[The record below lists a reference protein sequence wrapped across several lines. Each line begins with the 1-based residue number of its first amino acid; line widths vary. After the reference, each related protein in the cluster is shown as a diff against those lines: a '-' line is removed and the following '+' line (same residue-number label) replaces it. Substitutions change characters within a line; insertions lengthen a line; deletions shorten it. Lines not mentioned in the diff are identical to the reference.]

1 MKQPSST
8 RRKQTAKAVIL
19 FFLGISVLCS
29 CQRGIDITK
38 IEAMPEG
45 AAKDSAMLYYYQGV
59 RPGDFVTVKKSTK
72 DELNEIND
80 SAIPIYLTTS
90 AEVKR
95 DQDLNVTN
103 KVCQIFRGDT
113 LQIVGGYDKSLS
125 REKFMQKTDYSHAVI
140 VKAIKNGK
148 TVGEGWCDAGMF
160 NPLQHNWAIVFYQP
174 QDVLA
179 LLFIF
184 GGAFFL
190 VFLLWKLIYWL
201 VVSKIRKNVC
211 FYQRDKIYFK
221 AIYLIVSALV
231 GLFIFYVDYNED
243 LVSSLKFNPDFF
255 AHFSEYPFMLKLLP
269 LMILLWIASTIGML
283 WEMIKKFNT
292 WWLIIYFPGIWSIGF
307 LIIALIFAT
316 SWLIYFILPT
326 VVAFAIMALVKDSSF
341 VKAMD
346 NSSGKSSKPVLGY
359 NAQGQPVREGDGGAI
374 AHRTWDEYANS
385 K

>member
-140 VKAIKNGK
+140 VKATKNGK
-148 TVGEGWCDAGMF
+148 TVGEGWCDASMF

-184 GGAFFL
+184 GGAIFL
-190 VFLLWKLIYWL
+190 IFLLWKLIYWL
-201 VVSKIRKNVC
+201 IVSKIRKNVC

-231 GLFIFYVDYNED
+231 GLFIFYVDYNDD
-243 LVSSLKFNPDFF
+243 LVNSLKFNPDFF
-255 AHFSEYPFMLKLLP
+255 AHFSEYPLMLKLLP
-269 LMILLWIASTIGML
+269 VMVLLWIASTIGML
-283 WEMIKKFNT
+283 WEMIKKFKT
-292 WWLIIYFPGIWSIGF
+292 GWLVIYFPGIWSIGF
-307 LIIALIFAT
+307 LIVALIFAT

-346 NSSGKSSKPVLGY
+346 NSSGKSSKPILGY

-374 AHRTWDEYANS
+374 AHRNWDEYANS

>member
-59 RPGDFVTVKKSTK
+59 RPGDFVIVKKSTK

-125 REKFMQKTDYSHAVI
+125 REKFMKKTDYSHAVI

-283 WEMIKKFNT
+283 WEMIKKFKT

>member
-190 VFLLWKLIYWL
+190 VFLFWKLI
-201 VVSKIRKNVC
+201 
-211 FYQRDKIYFK
+211 
-221 AIYLIVSALV
+221 
-231 GLFIFYVDYNED
+231 
-243 LVSSLKFNPDFF
+243 
-255 AHFSEYPFMLKLLP
+255 
-269 LMILLWIASTIGML
+269 
-283 WEMIKKFNT
+283 
-292 WWLIIYFPGIWSIGF
+292 
-307 LIIALIFAT
+307 
-316 SWLIYFILPT
+316 
-326 VVAFAIMALVKDSSF
+326 
-341 VKAMD
+341 
-346 NSSGKSSKPVLGY
+346 
-359 NAQGQPVREGDGGAI
+359 
-374 AHRTWDEYANS
+374 
-385 K
+385 

>member
-1 MKQPSST
+1 M
-8 RRKQTAKAVIL
+8 
-19 FFLGISVLCS
+19 
-29 CQRGIDITK
+29 
-38 IEAMPEG
+38 
-45 AAKDSAMLYYYQGV
+45 
-59 RPGDFVTVKKSTK
+59 KKSTK

-283 WEMIKKFNT
+283 WKMIKKFKT

>member
-59 RPGDFVTVKKSTK
+59 RPGDFVIVKKSTK

-283 WEMIKKFNT
+283 WEMIKIFKT

-326 VVAFAIMALVKDSSF
+326 VVTFAIMALVKDSSF

>member
-269 LMILLWIASTIGML
+269 LMILLWIASTIGMM
-283 WEMIKKFNT
+283 WEMIKKFKT
-292 WWLIIYFPGIWSIGF
+292 WWLIYFPGIWSIGF